1 MCCAAAATA
10 NRASPVR
17 LCLLWLAAGH
27 AVGLFNFGVVQM
39 ISKVGVVG
47 AGLMGSEIALVFALA
62 NKDVLL
68 SDTRPEALDRARA
81 NLEGILQRGL
91 KRGFYEPDQ
100 VKPTLARITTTTDLK
115 AFADRDMVIE
125 AVFEDET
132 VKAGVFSTLDTVVP
146 DECIIASN
154 TSSISITALSSHLS
168 ARRRSRFI
176 GTHFFSPVSRM
187 KLVEVIPAMD
197 TAQQTVE
204 AAIQACTQAGKTAI
218 KVKDVVGFAVNR
230 VLHALVIEA
239 IRLVEEGVATAEDI
253 DLACKLGLG
262 HPIGPFQLLDATQN
276 SLSLQVQGILYD
288 AYGERFKPRPLLK
301 QMVRAGYNGKKAGR
315 GWYKYDEQV

>member
-1 MCCAAAATA
+1 
-10 NRASPVR
+10 
-17 LCLLWLAAGH
+17 
-27 AVGLFNFGVVQM
+27 M
-39 ISKVGVVG
+39 INKVGVVG

-68 SDTRPEALDRARA
+68 NDTSTDALDRAMT
-81 NLEGILQRGL
+81 NLENILQRGV
-91 KRGFYEPDQ
+91 KRGFYESDQ
-100 VKPTLARITTTTDLK
+100 VQPTLARIKTTTNLK
-115 AFADRDMVIE
+115 AFADRDMVVE
-125 AVFEDET
+125 AVFEDEA
-132 VKAGVFSTLDTVVP
+132 VKARVFETLDSVVP
-146 DECIIASN
+146 DQCIIASN

-168 ARRRSRFI
+168 PQRRSRFV

-187 KLVEVIPAMD
+187 KLVEVIPAID
-197 TAQQTVE
+197 TAEQTVE
-204 AAIQACTQAGKTAI
+204 AAIEACTEAGKTAI

-288 AYGERFKPRPLLK
+288 AYGERFKPRPMLK
-301 QMVRAGYNGKKAGR
+301 QMVQAGYNGKRAGR
-315 GWYKYDEQV
+315 GWYKYDKPA

>member
-1 MCCAAAATA
+1 
-10 NRASPVR
+10 
-17 LCLLWLAAGH
+17 
-27 AVGLFNFGVVQM
+27 M

-68 SDTRPEALDRARA
+68 SDTRPEALDRART

>member
-1 MCCAAAATA
+1 
-10 NRASPVR
+10 
-17 LCLLWLAAGH
+17 
-27 AVGLFNFGVVQM
+27 M
-39 ISKVGVVG
+39 INKIGVVG

-68 SDTRPEALDRARA
+68 NDSSDEVLARA
-81 NLEGILQRGL
+81 ISKLEAILQRGVG
-91 KRGFYEPDQ
+91 RGFYDADQ
-100 VKPTLARITTTTDLK
+100 VQPTLARIRTTTDLGQYS
-115 AFADRDMVIE
+115 DRDMVIE
-125 AVFEDET
+125 AVFEDQS
-132 VKAGVFSTLDTVVP
+132 VKAKLFETLDGIVP
-146 DECIIASN
+146 AHCIIASN
-154 TSSISITALSSHLS
+154 TSSISITALSSHVS
-168 ARRRSRFI
+168 VERRGRFV

-197 TAQQTVE
+197 TADETVR
-204 AAIQACTQAGKTAI
+204 AAVAACAEAGKTAI

-239 IRLVEEGVATAEDI
+239 IRLVEEGVATPQDI

-276 SLSLQVQGILYD
+276 SLSLQVQGILHD

-301 QMVRAGYNGKKAGR
+301 QMVQAGYNGKKSGR
-315 GWYKYDEQV
+315 GWYKYDNNE

>member
-1 MCCAAAATA
+1 
-10 NRASPVR
+10 
-17 LCLLWLAAGH
+17 
-27 AVGLFNFGVVQM
+27 M
-39 ISKVGVVG
+39 INKVGVVG

-62 NKDVLL
+62 NKEVLL
-68 SDTRPEALDRARA
+68 SDTSTDALDRALA
-81 NLEGILQRGL
+81 NLENILQRGV
-91 KRGFYEPDQ
+91 KRGFYESDQ
-100 VKPTLARITTTTDLK
+100 VHPTLARIKTTTNLK
-115 AFADRDMVIE
+115 AFADRDMVVE
-125 AVFEDET
+125 AVFEDEA
-132 VKAGVFSTLDTVVP
+132 VKARVFETLDSVVP
-146 DECIIASN
+146 DQCIIASN

-168 ARRRSRFI
+168 PQRRSRFV

-197 TAQQTVE
+197 TAEQTVE
-204 AAIQACTQAGKTAI
+204 AAIEACTEAGKTAI

-288 AYGERFKPRPLLK
+288 AYGERFKPRPMLK
-301 QMVRAGYNGKKAGR
+301 QMVQAGYNGKRAGR
-315 GWYKYDEQV
+315 GWYKYDKQA

>member
-1 MCCAAAATA
+1 
-10 NRASPVR
+10 
-17 LCLLWLAAGH
+17 
-27 AVGLFNFGVVQM
+27 M

-68 SDTRPEALDRARA
+68 SDTSKDALDRART
-81 NLEGILQRGL
+81 NLEGVLQRGVG
-91 KRGFYEPDQ
+91 RGFYEAEQ
-100 VKPTLARITTTTDLK
+100 VEPTLSRIRMTTDLGDYS
-115 AFADRDMVIE
+115 DRDLVVE
-125 AVFEDET
+125 AVFEDEA
-132 VKAGVFSTLDTVVP
+132 VKANVFKVLDGIVP
-146 DECIIASN
+146 EPCIVASN

-168 ARRRSRFI
+168 AQRRGRFV

-197 TAQQTVE
+197 TTDETVE
-204 AAIQACTQAGKTAI
+204 VTMAACREAGKTAI

-239 IRLVEEGVATAEDI
+239 VRLVEEGVATPQDI

-262 HPIGPFQLLDATQN
+262 HPIGPFQLLDVTQN
-276 SLSLQVQGILYD
+276 SLSLQVQDILHE

-301 QMVRAGYNGKKAGR
+301 QMVQAGYNGKRAGR
-315 GWYKYDEQV
+315 GWYKYDE

>member
-1 MCCAAAATA
+1 LIAGRAACGWFF
-10 NRASPVR
+10 R
-17 LCLLWLAAGH
+17 
-27 AVGLFNFGVVQM
+27 FGALEM

-47 AGLMGSEIALVFALA
+47 SGLMGSEIALVFALA

-68 SDTRPEALDRARA
+68 SDTSVEALDRAKA
-81 NLEGILQRGL
+81 NLEGVLQRGV
-91 KRGFYEPDQ
+91 KRGFYEADQ
-100 VKPTLARITTTTDLK
+100 VAPTLARITTTTDLE
-115 AFADRDMVIE
+115 AYADRELVIE
-125 AVFEDET
+125 AVFEDEA
-132 VKAGVFSTLDTVVP
+132 VKAKVFAELDGILP
-146 DECIIASN
+146 AGCIIASN

-168 ARRRSRFI
+168 AKRRSRFV

-197 TAQQTVE
+197 TAGQTVE
-204 AAIQACTQAGKTAI
+204 AAIEVCAEAGKTAI

-230 VLHALVIEA
+230 VLHALVLEA

-301 QMVRAGYNGKKAGR
+301 QMVQAGYNGKKAGR
-315 GWYKYDEQV
+315 GWYKYDKNG

>member
-1 MCCAAAATA
+1 
-10 NRASPVR
+10 
-17 LCLLWLAAGH
+17 
-27 AVGLFNFGVVQM
+27 M
-39 ISKVGVVG
+39 INKIGVVG

-68 SDTRPEALDRARA
+68 NDSSDEVLARA
-81 NLEGILQRGL
+81 ISKLEAILQRGVG
-91 KRGFYEPDQ
+91 RGFYDADQ
-100 VKPTLARITTTTDLK
+100 VQPTLARIRTTTDLGK
-115 AFADRDMVIE
+115 YSDRDMVIE
-125 AVFEDET
+125 AVFEDQS
-132 VKAGVFSTLDTVVP
+132 VKAKLFETLDGVVP
-146 DECIIASN
+146 SHCIIASN
-154 TSSISITALSSHLS
+154 TSSISITALSSHVS
-168 ARRRSRFI
+168 VERRGRFV

-197 TAQQTVE
+197 TADETVR
-204 AAIQACTQAGKTAI
+204 AAVAACAEAGKTAI

-239 IRLVEEGVATAEDI
+239 IRLVEEGVATPQDI

-276 SLSLQVQGILYD
+276 SLSLQVQGILHD

-301 QMVRAGYNGKKAGR
+301 QMVQAGYNGKKSGR
-315 GWYKYDEQV
+315 GWYKYDNNE

>member
-1 MCCAAAATA
+1 
-10 NRASPVR
+10 
-17 LCLLWLAAGH
+17 
-27 AVGLFNFGVVQM
+27 M
-39 ISKVGVVG
+39 INKVGVVG

-62 NKDVLL
+62 NKEVLL
-68 SDTRPEALDRARA
+68 SDTSTDALDRALA
-81 NLEGILQRGL
+81 NLENILQRGV
-91 KRGFYEPDQ
+91 KRGFYESDQ
-100 VKPTLARITTTTDLK
+100 VHPTLARIKTTTNLK
-115 AFADRDMVIE
+115 AFADRDIVVE
-125 AVFEDET
+125 AVFEDEA
-132 VKAGVFSTLDTVVP
+132 VKARVFETLDSVVP
-146 DECIIASN
+146 DQCIIASN

-168 ARRRSRFI
+168 PQRRSRFV

-197 TAQQTVE
+197 TAEQTVE
-204 AAIQACTQAGKTAI
+204 AAIEACTEAGKTAI

-288 AYGERFKPRPLLK
+288 AYGERFKPRPMLK
-301 QMVRAGYNGKKAGR
+301 QMVQAGYNGKRAGR
-315 GWYKYDEQV
+315 GWYKYDKQA

>member
-1 MCCAAAATA
+1 MVST
-10 NRASPVR
+10 
-17 LCLLWLAAGH
+17 
-27 AVGLFNFGVVQM
+27 
-39 ISKVGVVG
+39 VGVVG

-68 SDTRPEALDRARA
+68 SDTSTEALDRAIE
-81 NLEGILQRGL
+81 NLEGILQRGV

-100 VKPTLARITTTTDLK
+100 VQPTLARITTTTNLK

-125 AVFEDET
+125 AVFEDEAI
-132 VKAGVFSTLDTVVP
+132 KAKVFATLDTIVP
-146 DECIIASN
+146 DACIIASN

-168 ARRRSRFI
+168 AQRRSRFV

-197 TAQQTVE
+197 TAEQTIE
-204 AAIQACTQAGKTAI
+204 AAIEACTEAGKTAI

-239 IRLVEEGVATAEDI
+239 VRLVEEGVATAEDI

-276 SLSLQVQGILYD
+276 SLSLQVQGILHD

-315 GWYKYDEQV
+315 GWYKYDKQA